1 MLRLENVI
9 QGLIA
14 IKGFKAKGFFKNLR
28 MRTREKEKKKKK
40 TLLLR
45 APLVAIGAQKALYQD
60 CFH

>member
-1 MLRLENVI
+1 MLRLENVSVI

-40 TLLLR
+40 HYYLERL
-45 APLVAIGAQKALYQD
+45 
-60 CFH
+60 